1 MFYTS
6 IIFPSCQPKCSGSKY
21 GRIMHWLTCSFIF
34 IGLDSCPFNNHKCFF
49 IFGGS
54 TYVTYVTYRSSY
66 KSPEIIQT
74 SDDGTKEMALWLRV
88 LAAGPEDP
96 ELFLTTLLLP
106 GHPLFWPLQASGK
119 HKVHEHTCEQ
129 NTYMLKKKTRIK
141 KRNPLVQINSKT
153 TNNILKKCSSHLPDI
168 HTWGCFSATASI
180 LFCMLLIS
188 L

>member
-1 MFYTS
+1 MRDVLKNRGLFIFQLIVVNESKKKSHSVSMFYTS

-34 IGLDSCPFNNHKCFF
+34 TGLDFRPFNNHKCFF

-88 LAAGPEDP
+88 LTAGPENL

-106 GHPLFWPLQASGK
+106 GHPLFRPLQASGK

-129 NTYMLKKKTRIK
+129 NTYMLKKK
-141 KRNPLVQINSKT
+141 QESKNET
-153 TNNILKKCSSHLPDI
+153 PWCKSTQKQPI
-168 HTWGCFSATASI
+168 
-180 LFCMLLIS
+180 IS
-188 L
+188 